1 MGIRREILSARPCPT
16 FNIMRGVVTATATA
30 ESILADST
38 LRTPCLRFPPGIA
51 HCLRL
56 MASAH
61 PGAAALTAFRAST

>member
-1 MGIRREILSARPCPT
+1 
-16 FNIMRGVVTATATA
+16 MRGVVTATATA